1 MSFIRPVALNK
12 SRERSG
18 MARRPWRRRSIVIGA
33 VIVVLSIGIVFAS
46 LPYLQPPTTAHGSI
60 TGTLSHVI
68 GPADSTLIGFYGL
81 KLPNIT
87 ATESFFVGVSV
98 ANGTARIHLQYTPI
112 LPFSLGQLHFR
123 SNPADIS
130 GYTEVLHNSRNLGR
144 SCSERQSIRVNRL
157 LLACIT
163 HN

>member
-1 MSFIRPVALNK
+1 M
-12 SRERSG
+12 
-18 MARRPWRRRSIVIGA
+18 IGA

-68 GPADSTLIGFYGL
+68 GPADSTHIGFYGL

-98 ANGTARIHLQYTPI
+98 ANGTARFCVIGYQQYENWAFTYNTPQSY
-112 LPFSLGQLHFR
+112 PFPSGSCIFGPTQQ
-123 SNPADIS
+123 IS
-130 GYTEVLHNSRNLGR
+130 QDTLKFSITPGTWVVAALNDSP
-144 SCSERQSIRVNRL
+144 SELTVYFSH
-157 LLACIT
+157 A
-163 HN
+163 

>member
-12 SRERSG
+12 SRESSG
-18 MARRPWRRRSIVIGA
+18 MARRLLRRRSIVIGA

-68 GPADSTLIGFYGL
+68 GPADSTHVGFYGL

-98 ANGTARIHLQYTPI
+98 ANGAARCCVIGYQQYENWAFTYNTPHSY
-112 LPFSLGQLHFR
+112 PFPSGSCIFR
-123 SNPADIS
+123 PPQATS
-130 GYTEVLHNSRNLGR
+130 H
-144 SCSERQSIRVNRL
+144 
-157 LLACIT
+157 
-163 HN
+163 